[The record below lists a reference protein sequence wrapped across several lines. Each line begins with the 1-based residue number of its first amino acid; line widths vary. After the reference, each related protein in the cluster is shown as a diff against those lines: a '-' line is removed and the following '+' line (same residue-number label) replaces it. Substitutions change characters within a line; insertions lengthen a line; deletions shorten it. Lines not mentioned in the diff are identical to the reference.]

1 MKPPKDYAEE
11 LVLKFEEYSDSA
23 DERGFA
29 IKSALVA
36 VNEMIE
42 SYEFDVA
49 SDVVN
54 QRYIDKLNYF
64 DEVKK
69 ELEGL

>member
-1 MKPPKDYAEE
+1 MTPKTKALE

-42 SYEFDVA
+42 SYVFDVI
-49 SDVVN
+49 SDMTN
-54 QRYIDKLNYF
+54 QRYVDKLNYLY
-64 DEVKK
+64 EVKK
-69 ELEGL
+69 EIENL